1 MYKMLKIVLLF
12 TLTQGVELHARL
24 GRHAKNYE
32 QILCQVDS
40 QFGDDDVNKLAH
52 AEVDK

>member
-1 MYKMLKIVLLF
+1 MIKFVLLF
-12 TLTQGVELHARL
+12 ALTQCVELHARL

-32 QILCQVDS
+32 QILTQVDS
-40 QFGDDDVNKLAH
+40 KFGDDDANKLAH